1 MSLRAAL
8 AMGLA
13 ALAFARAAHA
23 GEIETGL
30 RMESAALGRP
40 LEFALYRPD
49 RATKGLP
56 VVYLLHGRASDPGE
70 WLRMGNVRATADRL
84 IAAELI
90 PPMLIVLPDGGNSWW
105 ADTPP
110 GNAGAVETAVAD
122 ELPAA
127 IERAYATNAARD
139 GRAIAGN
146 SMGGFG
152 ALRIAFG
159 HPGRYAAVASM
170 SGAFWTRIR
179 PGMAVDDDLAQRLQR
194 VFAGA
199 FGTPFDVA
207 RFVAGSPLVRAA
219 QVPPAERPPV
229 FLTVSGGDRFRLAE
243 EQDTVENSL
252 RAMGYAVVSR
262 TTPGDHDWG
271 TWEAAL
277 PEVLVF
283 LGKYLKAR

>member
-1 MSLRAAL
+1 MILRAAL
-8 AMGLA
+8 AVGLA
-13 ALAFARAAHA
+13 VLAAPLACA
-23 GEIETGL
+23 GEVETGL

-49 RATKGLP
+49 GPAKGLP
-56 VVYLLHGRASDPGE
+56 VVYLLHGRASDPDE
-70 WLRMGNVRATADRL
+70 WLRMGHVRATADRL
-84 IAAELI
+84 IAAGRI

-110 GNAGAVETAVAD
+110 GNAGAIETAVAD

-127 IERAYATNAARD
+127 VERAYAANPARA

-159 HPGRYAAVASM
+159 RPDRYAAVASM
-170 SGAFWTRIR
+170 SGAFWTRIK
-179 PGMAVDDDLAQRLQR
+179 PGMTIDAELGQRLQR

-199 FGTPFDVA
+199 FGAPFDVG
-207 RFVAGSPLVRAA
+207 RFLADAPLARAA
-219 QVPPAERPPV
+219 RVPAELRPPV
-229 FLTVSGGDRFRLAE
+229 FLTVSSGDRFRLAE
-243 EQDTVENSL
+243 EQDTVENAL
-252 RAMGYAVVSR
+252 RTMGYGVVSR
-262 TTPGDHDWG
+262 TTEGDHDWG

-277 PEVLVF
+277 PDVLVF
-283 LGKYLKAR
+283 LGGYLKAR